1 MSIAKNHVQQKKVY
15 SIVVSFYQKSYY
27 VIFIFYFQKFNQEL
41 LKQPSD
47 FVIHK
52 MSLHA
57 CRLIPVKIKPLPFKC
72 VKKRCAN
79 MLNASFIQ
87 A

>member
-1 MSIAKNHVQQKKVY
+1 MSITKNPVQQKKVY
-15 SIVVSFYQKSYY
+15 SFIVNFYQKTYY

-57 CRLIPVKIKPLPFKC
+57 CKMRAWF
-72 VKKRCAN
+72 
-79 MLNASFIQ
+79 Q
-87 A
+87 